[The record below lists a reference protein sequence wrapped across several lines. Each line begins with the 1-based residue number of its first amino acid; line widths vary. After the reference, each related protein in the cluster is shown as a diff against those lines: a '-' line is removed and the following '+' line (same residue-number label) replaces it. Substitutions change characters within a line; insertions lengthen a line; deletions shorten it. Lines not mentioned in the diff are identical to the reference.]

1 MKTIIT
7 AAILLPILAFAQYSF
22 GPTRLDDSQ
31 DNSFFYPVL
40 SPRADG
46 NLFCTWASTSDAR
59 IGTYGQ
65 FISPSGEFTGDRIPY
80 QEVVPGHHGIVCPA
94 KLRVLPLANGGEG
107 RLIFHS

>member
-1 MKTIIT
+1 MNR
-7 AAILLPILAFAQYSF
+7 ILLAVLLPALCIAQYTF
-22 GPTRLDDSQ
+22 GPTRLDDGL

-46 NLFCTWASTSDAR
+46 SLFCTWASLSEAR

-65 FISPSGEFTGDRIPY
+65 FITPAGEFAGARIPY
-80 QEVVPGHHGIVCPA
+80 QEVEPGHNGIVCPA